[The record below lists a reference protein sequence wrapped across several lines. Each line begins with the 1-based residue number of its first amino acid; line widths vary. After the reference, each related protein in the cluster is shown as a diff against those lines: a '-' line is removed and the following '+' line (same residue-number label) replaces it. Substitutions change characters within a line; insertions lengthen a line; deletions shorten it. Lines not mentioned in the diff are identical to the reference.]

1 MHLRLEGLSYRTGG
15 RCLIDSIDLQS
26 AAQRCT
32 ALLGENGAG
41 KSLLLYLCHG
51 LLNPSAGTVLWN
63 ARPPTAWRGA
73 ITMVF
78 QKPVLLRR
86 SAYKNIEH
94 ALALQ
99 GVPKAK
105 RRRRAMAALE
115 QVGMAGQQQR
125 LAIARALALRPAVI
139 LMDEPTSDLD
149 IHSATAV
156 EGIIKN
162 MCRSGIKIIIA
173 THNLAQVRRL
183 CDEVLFMDRGRLLCH
198 SAADDFFTQPTEKKI
213 CTFIESC
220 ERAAHRAGFYDFYRQ
235 LRLIRSSAPS
245 IYCTD
250 WHRGRG
256 GCGRH
261 WAGDQNCRAGRCRL
275 IDSARRRIGI
285 GLCRRRLQQ
294 RPSYL
299 YV

>member
-1 MHLRLEGLSYRTGG
+1 MHLRLEGLSYRTGR

-115 QVGMAGQQQR
+115 QVGMAEHHACQACLLSGGQQQR
-125 LAIARALALRPAVI
+125 LAIARALALRRAVI

-198 SAADDFFTQPTEKKI
+198 SAADDFFTQPAEKKI
-213 CTFIESC
+213 CTFIESQ
-220 ERAAHRAGFYDFYRQ
+220 AF
-235 LRLIRSSAPS
+235 
-245 IYCTD
+245 
-250 WHRGRG
+250 
-256 GCGRH
+256 
-261 WAGDQNCRAGRCRL
+261 
-275 IDSARRRIGI
+275 
-285 GLCRRRLQQ
+285 
-294 RPSYL
+294 
-299 YV
+299 